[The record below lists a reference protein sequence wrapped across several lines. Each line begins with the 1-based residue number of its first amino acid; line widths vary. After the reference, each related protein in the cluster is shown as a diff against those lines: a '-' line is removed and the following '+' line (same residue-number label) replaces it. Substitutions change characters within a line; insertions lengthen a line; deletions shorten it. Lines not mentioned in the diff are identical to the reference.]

1 MASEELMLIERLGV
15 GGSAFILVYLLLKK
29 MQDKSFEQSD
39 KILKLAENVIQ
50 ENTKTLQQM
59 RDAMEAHIKQKEP
72 IIEEVN
78 ECRRSRDAFLD
89 RIEDK
94 VTHKG

>member
-1 MASEELMLIERLGV
+1 MGSEELMLIERLGI
-15 GGSAFILVYLLLKK
+15 GGSAFFLVYLLLKK
-29 MQDKSFEQSD
+29 MQDKAFEQSD

-72 IIEEVN
+72 FIEEVK
-78 ECRRSRDAFLD
+78 ECRRSRDVFLD
-89 RIEDK
+89 KLTDRR
-94 VTHKG
+94 TG